1 MNRVRDFMT
10 EDPVCCLPTTSLKV
24 VAKLMAQYDCGEI
37 PVVYSIERPKV
48 VGVLTDR
55 DITCRTVAHGLNPL
69 EMTAEDIM
77 TTPALV
83 VTMDMSLDDCCTLMK
98 EEKIRRVPV
107 VDADEFCCGMISL
120 ADIARK
126 SEDLVVASMIH
137 DISMPT
143 YDYPVEVS

>member
-1 MNRVRDFMT
+1 MT

-24 VAKLMAQYDCGEI
+24 VAKLMLQYDCGEI
-37 PVVYSIERPKV
+37 PVVYSIERPKI

-55 DITCRTVAHGLNPL
+55 DITCRTVALGLNPL

-83 VTMDMSLDDCCTLMK
+83 VTMNMTIDDCCMLMR

-107 VDADEFCCGMISL
+107 VDDEEFCCGMVTM

-126 SEDLVVASMIH
+126 SEDYIVASMIH
-137 DISMPT
+137 DISQPT
-143 YDYPVEVS
+143 YDSPTEVS